1 MKARYR
7 LTPKADRDLAQIWRR
22 TNENWGKSQ
31 ANKYLQ
37 LLEKGFLM
45 LLHHPKSGKA
55 RDEIRRGYRS
65 LPVENHVVFYRIRD
79 KDIEIVR
86 ILHQRMEV
94 NQRVF

>member
-1 MKARYR
+1 
-7 LTPKADRDLAQIWRR
+7 
-22 TNENWGKSQ
+22 
-31 ANKYLQ
+31 
-37 LLEKGFLM
+37 M
-45 LLHHPKSGKA
+45 LLHHSKSGKV

-65 LPVENHVVFYRIRD
+65 LPVENHVVFYRVSD

>member
-7 LTPKADRDLAQIWRR
+7 LTPKADQDLAQIWRH

-31 ANKYLQ
+31 ANNYLQ

-45 LLHHPKSGKA
+45 LLHHPKSGKI
-55 RDEIRRGYRS
+55 RDEIRKGYRS
-65 LPVENHVVFYRIRD
+65 LQVESHVVFYRISND
-79 KDIEIVR
+79 GIEIVR

-94 NQRVF
+94 NQHVF